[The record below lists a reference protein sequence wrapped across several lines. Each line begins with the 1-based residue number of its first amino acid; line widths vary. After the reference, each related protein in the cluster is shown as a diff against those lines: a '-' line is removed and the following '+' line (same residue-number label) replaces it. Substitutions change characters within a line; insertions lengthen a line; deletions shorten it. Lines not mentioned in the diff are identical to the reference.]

1 MVAIAPRLLVVKI
14 NIALEI
20 DINSSSSTDR
30 GEGTS
35 DLKTLS
41 ECNQYLKVTYFSF

>member
-20 DINSSSSTDR
+20 DINSSSSIDR

-35 DLKTLS
+35 DLKILS